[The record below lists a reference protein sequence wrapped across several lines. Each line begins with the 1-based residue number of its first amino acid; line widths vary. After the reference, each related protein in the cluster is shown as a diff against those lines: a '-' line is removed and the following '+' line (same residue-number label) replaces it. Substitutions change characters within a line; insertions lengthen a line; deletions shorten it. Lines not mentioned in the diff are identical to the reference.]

1 MCHSQRH
8 TGLTAAQEEDG
19 QSEGGGATVS
29 TEELQQTTTPVLIEV
44 PANLQ
49 DLELL
54 MDDMIAEV
62 AGIYTYSFAIG
73 GAVAAAAAEVAAAG
87 GSRSLGTTDS

>member
-1 MCHSQRH
+1 
-8 TGLTAAQEEDG
+8 
-19 QSEGGGATVS
+19 
-29 TEELQQTTTPVLIEV
+29 
-44 PANLQ
+44 
-49 DLELL
+49 

-62 AGIYTYSFAIG
+62 AGIDTYSFAIG